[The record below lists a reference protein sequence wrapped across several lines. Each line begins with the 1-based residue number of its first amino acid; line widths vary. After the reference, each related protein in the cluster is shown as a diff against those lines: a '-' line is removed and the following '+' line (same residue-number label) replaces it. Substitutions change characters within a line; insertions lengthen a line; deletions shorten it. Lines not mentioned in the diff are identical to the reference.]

1 MSEGVRPIDG
11 NALCETLKDWR
22 GDREGLDMNDVH
34 AIAYYQ
40 AMSRA
45 IRISEGAPV
54 LDYAPVIRARW
65 LLRDDGEG
73 LRIVC
78 SRCGRESKEEK
89 PFCAECGARMDGG
102 KENV

>member
-1 MSEGVRPIDG
+1 MTDKIRPIDANAVRRKAEWIAMEFRGRG
-11 NALCETLKDWR
+11 NELGE
-22 GDREGLDMNDVH
+22 
-34 AIAYYQ
+34 AIA
-40 AMSRA
+40 
-45 IRISEGAPV
+45 EVLGECVDEEHAPT

-89 PFCAECGARMDGG
+89 PFCAECGAKMEGG